1 MNTMQLVENVTDLSL
16 LVNTSLVD
24 VVADKIRQNIYSGKY
39 EAGKKLIV
47 RELSEEFG
55 VSHTPVKDALNRLIA
70 EGYVE
75 ALPRRSM
82 VVRTYTNSELLDAL
96 EARMMCEIFYA
107 DEIIK
112 ASKEH
117 PELAEELREIVATT
131 RQLVEERGDHFNE
144 KWVENEVRFHR
155 CYMLYCGNA
164 RVVKLHQDL
173 GTNRIAFLAYL
184 GTNHTPL
191 KMSTL
196 ECNLMEHQAI
206 VEAIEAADAGR
217 FINAVTR
224 HIARATDDYA
234 TDDYAT
240 DDECCAKAARIKA
253 IKAKYET

>member
-1 MNTMQLVENVTDLSL
+1 MNTVQNIESVADLSL

-24 VVADKIRQNIYSGKY
+24 VVADKIRENIYTGKY

-55 VSHTPVKDALNRLIA
+55 VSHTPVKDALNRLIS

-82 VVRTYTNSELLDAL
+82 VVRTYTNSELLDAF
-96 EARMMCEIFYA
+96 EARMMCEVFYA
-107 DEIIK
+107 DAIIE
-112 ASKEH
+112 ASKGH
-117 PELAEELREIVATT
+117 PELVEELKEIIAKTRRLVA
-131 RQLVEERGDHFNE
+131 ERGEHFNAD
-144 KWVENEVRFHR
+144 WVENEVQFHR

-173 GTNRIAFLAYL
+173 GTNRISFLAYL
-184 GTNHTPL
+184 GANHTPL
-191 KMSTL
+191 KLSTL
-196 ECNLMEHQAI
+196 ESNLMEHQAI
-206 VEAIEAADAGR
+206 VDAIEAADSAR

-234 TDDYAT
+234 TDD
-240 DDECCAKAARIKA
+240 ECRAKAARIKEL
-253 IKAKYET
+253 KAKYEI

>member
-1 MNTMQLVENVTDLSL
+1 
-16 LVNTSLVD
+16 
-24 VVADKIRQNIYSGKY
+24 
-39 EAGKKLIV
+39 
-47 RELSEEFG
+47 
-55 VSHTPVKDALNRLIA
+55 
-70 EGYVE
+70 
-75 ALPRRSM
+75 
-82 VVRTYTNSELLDAL
+82 
-96 EARMMCEIFYA
+96 MMCEIFYA

-234 TDDYAT
+234 TDD
-240 DDECCAKAARIKA
+240 ECCAKAARIKA